1 MEKQSVS
8 FTLSKNTADKDRNII
23 LELIG
28 RNWLEII
35 GYDEKAH
42 SFTVGF
48 AARPEQD

>member
-1 MEKQSVS
+1 METIK
-8 FTLSKNTADKDRNII
+8 FTLSRDTDPRERNIV

-48 AARPEQD
+48 AERPAKD